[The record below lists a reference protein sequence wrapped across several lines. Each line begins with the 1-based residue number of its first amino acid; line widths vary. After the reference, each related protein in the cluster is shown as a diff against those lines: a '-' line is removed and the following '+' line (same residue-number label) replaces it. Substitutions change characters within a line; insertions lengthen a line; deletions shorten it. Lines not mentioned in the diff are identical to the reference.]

1 MVIYP
6 WCSLITFLDLFCG
19 KAHALGFLVQLKLP
33 FILHTLL
40 YSRLLYAKLH
50 FVQSWTRW
58 EHGIGLWFMDN
69 LLRKKKAQLNPSAC
83 CGDCIAIICMK
94 LLICSHPPYPIF
106 FTPHL
111 KFKFSYNSVHKILE
125 TFFSDQN
132 ILRNYMEISFF
143 FSFLR
148 SLQDFYF
155 LIFL

>member
-1 MVIYP
+1 
-6 WCSLITFLDLFCG
+6 
-19 KAHALGFLVQLKLP
+19 
-33 FILHTLL
+33 
-40 YSRLLYAKLH
+40 
-50 FVQSWTRW
+50 
-58 EHGIGLWFMDN
+58 MDN

-143 FSFLR
+143 FSLNRKTKGLGDKNFLDIELFLR
-148 SLQDFYF
+148 EVKNAYF
-155 LIFL
+155 ESHYTCFNSQSSPLAYP